1 MQGNHM
7 ADLIGLSFFF
17 SSPNKQNSKVVC
29 HFNQLS

>member
-17 SSPNKQNSKVVC
+17 LPKQAKLQSG
-29 HFNQLS
+29 LSL